1 MNQVEKNTDIL
12 NNSKKNKTS
21 INRSDLEREENY
33 YYGQYIKGLE
43 DQALEAI
50 KQIYQP
56 YVDFNKKIRKAP
68 IGNYSQYKSDDA
80 KIEAA
85 REDLKRQGYTEE
97 NKRLGYLREDY
108 IAAGKNMTYSV
119 FKKMADSLFN
129 EEVAANAVEE
139 SAKKEREL
147 YGNTGV
153 QRQAAKTYVTPSGEL
168 ITSIKKDKSGNI
180 IPTESLR
187 VNLDKTYYQKKKLY
201 DKDPSL
207 FYLNQTYE
215 KLIKD
220 GSEEAIKLATEIKN
234 KFLAVLSAP
243 EIGDKNLMSPSQSK
257 LLFALQGYDFGA
269 QNFYNQGLLFGAG
282 KAMLGASDIP
292 IEAIKDSRYYYDR
305 DTESIQQEK
314 NYQQIKEESLKVA
327 QQNLTDVGLST
338 GFMSEQDQIAKIYFN
353 KITDYLQSGD
363 FIKDIQSIAET
374 DGTRGVKQYINA
386 LISGLMETVNI
397 TGEAKDLKKDF
408 GSKIPE
414 TGKKKAIPISSNSA
428 SYDWS
433 TDGNRSGLAFAG
445 QDLASYTLNT
455 DPQFAENLTGIER
468 FNQIISLINQ
478 ALKKLADSSNIGDQ
492 EIATKGAE
500 TLNKLSNSINGT
512 IDPEEVK
519 KSINELSNILSYAK
533 VSIDSWTKYSEDTG
547 KPLQDLAKENIH
559 NMTEEEQLR
568 LNTSYGARKQFDE
581 IFSGT
586 NQFFKE
592 QSTRLMDVPSFENFD
607 IMNQSDQDFYQKI
620 KEYYYYREQYAK
632 ELYDNQEELQAI
644 FKKFGTSDISEILN
658 SNISTQEHLSSK
670 EYNLLEFLEGKKE
683 FIDAFDKTINSLQS
697 DINSI
702 DTMGDKKFENALE
715 NIQATFGDI
724 AAFLDYIQKLYL
736 ETYGQGVNSI
746 NMGYSNTSQQ
756 AQTLPPVKYWGTL
769 DQDWKSRPPKERFLG
784 NTSKLDAFMPYGA
797 TDLDTAY
804 ENASNRLAK
813 LKLDEQEAERTAVAL
828 KKQLIETKQEIKDAQ
843 NIITQTQK
851 KYPTVTTSQGIKIS
865 WKQAQ
870 QPEFGEYSLEEIT
883 ADRRQYED
891 AKKKLGVKEKLLE
904 EIRKDRKSSKSVDY
918 SKEIARIEKDIE
930 YFKELINQK
939 KELEELAKKSTSE
952 TETQKTIEETKKE
965 AEEIG
970 ENTQKVIEEVKR
982 GNQTIQKDASNT
994 FEIIGDKSDKATEQI
1009 QENNKQITQTVK
1021 SENDKIEKD
1030 TEATYE
1036 NLENKPFELSEEIKQ
1051 TVATIKPN
1059 REDEGHSYLED
1070 YFNPKDK
1077 DNLPFIW
1084 DEYSQEERDRITKDL
1099 AEAYLREQA
1108 EKNEKNQWKN
1118 EDRQYQASKNT
1129 ERFGKGSILESQ
1141 DADSVIAKIKQ
1152 QDQSDQEINNI
1163 KEAIK
1168 AYSKFSQDQVT
1179 QLGKIAQLQAKIET
1193 LQELS
1198 NDASRKGV
1206 EISDEEAANIQKQ
1219 LDALNQKLKA
1229 EEEGYK
1235 AATEAKKNTGI
1246 REGIN
1251 TGKLNDFYVSQI
1263 KEIDKIYEAKAK
1275 EAIIVNSS
1283 RGQAAQG
1290 IKNDSEQT
1298 KLVNSYLKDY
1308 KELLKVQRDIARV
1321 QKQMENQSGK
1331 ELRDSTD
1338 LVKQLELR
1346 KASIKENSAVYD
1358 KELNTLNGIKLSE
1371 TNRVK
1376 LSNEINRLDSQH
1388 EAQLIRINAQE
1399 TRQASLVQEIAEGFR
1414 ASFRN
1419 LTDYTMAYA
1428 VIGYIKQG
1436 INAIVQSTKELDS
1449 ALVDLQIAAGSTR
1462 QETVAMLRDF
1472 NSLAKELGKSTSD
1485 VAAAANDWL
1494 RAGYAGEDAAT
1505 LTKASMELS
1514 TLGMMEA
1521 SEATTALISSL
1532 KGWQL
1537 EASEVISVVDKLTV
1551 IICGVCLVISIG
1563 HKLNC
1568 R

>member
-1 MNQVEKNTDIL
+1 MNQVE
-12 NNSKKNKTS
+12 KNKTS

-338 GFMSEQDQIAKIYFN
+338 GFMSEQDQIAKMYFN
-353 KITDYLQSGD
+353 KITDYLQSGN

-478 ALKKLADSSNIGDQ
+478 ALKKLADSPNIGDQ

-620 KEYYYYREQYAK
+620 KQYYYYREQYAK

-658 SNISTQEHLSSK
+658 SNISTQETLSPK

-697 DINSI
+697 DISSI

-715 NIQATFGDI
+715 NIQATFGDT

-756 AQTLPPVKYWGTL
+756 TKTLPPVKYWGTL

-804 ENASNRLAK
+804 ENATNRLAK

-843 NIITQTQK
+843 DIITQTQK
-851 KYPTVTTSQGIKIS
+851 KYPTVTTSQGTKVS

-891 AKKKLGVKEKLLE
+891 AKKKLRVKEKSLE

-930 YFKELINQK
+930 YFEELINQE

-952 TETQKTIEETKKE
+952 TETQKTTEETKRE

-1051 TVATIKPN
+1051 TVSTIKPN
-1059 REDEGHSYLED
+1059 REDEDHSYLED

-1077 DNLPFIW
+1077 DSLPFVW
-1084 DEYSQEERDRITKDL
+1084 DEYSQEEKDRITKDL

-1198 NDASRKGV
+1198 NDASRKGA

-1229 EEEGYK
+1229 EEKGYQ
-1235 AATEAKKNTGI
+1235 AATEAKQNTGI

-1358 KELNTLNGIKLSE
+1358 KELNTLNGIELSE

-1537 EASEVISVVDKLTV
+1537 EASEVIGVVDKLTV

>member
-1 MNQVEKNTDIL
+1 MNQVEKN
-12 NNSKKNKTS
+12 KPS

-43 DQALEAI
+43 GQALEAI

-108 IAAGKNMTYSV
+108 TAAGKNMTYSV

-129 EEVAANAVEE
+129 EEVAQQAVEA

-282 KAMLGASDIP
+282 KAKLGASDIP

-353 KITDYLQSGD
+353 KITEYLQSGN

-478 ALKKLADSSNIGDQ
+478 ALKKLADSPNIGDQ

-620 KEYYYYREQYAK
+620 KQYYYYREQYAK
-632 ELYDNQEELQAI
+632 ELYNNQEELQAI

-658 SNISTQEHLSSK
+658 SNISTQETLSPK

-683 FIDAFDKTINSLQS
+683 FIDAFDKTIDSLQS

-702 DTMGDKKFENALE
+702 DTMGDKKLENALE
-715 NIQATFGDI
+715 NIQATFGDT

-756 AQTLPPVKYWGTL
+756 TKTLPPVKYWGTL

-804 ENASNRLAK
+804 ENATNRLAK

-843 NIITQTQK
+843 DIITQTQK
-851 KYPTVTTSQGIKIS
+851 KYPTVTTSQGTKVS

-891 AKKKLGVKEKLLE
+891 AKKKLRVKEKSLE

-930 YFKELINQK
+930 YFEELINQE

-952 TETQKTIEETKKE
+952 TETQKTTEETKRE
-965 AEEIG
+965 
-970 ENTQKVIEEVKR
+970 
-982 GNQTIQKDASNT
+982 NQTIQKDTSNT
-994 FEIIGDKSDKATEQI
+994 FETIGDKSDKTTEQI
-1009 QENNKQITQTVK
+1009 QENNQEITQTVK

-1030 TEATYE
+1030 AEATCE
-1036 NLENKPFELSEEIKQ
+1036 NLENKPFELSEKTKQ
-1051 TVATIKPN
+1051 TVSTIKPN
-1059 REDEGHSYLED
+1059 REDENHSYLND
-1070 YFNPKDK
+1070 YFSSDGKED
-1077 DNLPFIW
+1077 LPFIW
-1084 DEYSQEERDRITKDL
+1084 EEYTQEEKDRITKDL

-1108 EKNEKNQWKN
+1108 EKNEKNQWKS

-1198 NDASRKGV
+1198 NDASRKGA

-1229 EEEGYK
+1229 EEKGYQ
-1235 AATEAKKNTGI
+1235 AATEAKQNTGI

-1358 KELNTLNGIKLSE
+1358 KELNTLNGIELSE

-1436 INAIVQSTKELDS
+1436 ISAVVQSTKELDS

>member
-338 GFMSEQDQIAKIYFN
+338 GFMSEQDQIAKMYFN
-353 KITDYLQSGD
+353 KITDYLQSGN

-478 ALKKLADSSNIGDQ
+478 ALKKLADSPNIGDQ

-620 KEYYYYREQYAK
+620 KQYYYYREQYAK

-658 SNISTQEHLSSK
+658 SNISTQETLSPK

-683 FIDAFDKTINSLQS
+683 FIDAFDKTIDSLQS

-715 NIQATFGDI
+715 NIQATFGDT

-756 AQTLPPVKYWGTL
+756 TKTLPPVKYWGTL

-804 ENASNRLAK
+804 ENATNRLAK

-843 NIITQTQK
+843 DIITQTQK
-851 KYPTVTTSQGIKIS
+851 KYPTVTTSQGTKVS

-891 AKKKLGVKEKLLE
+891 AKKKLRVKEKSLE

-930 YFKELINQK
+930 YFEELINQE

-952 TETQKTIEETKKE
+952 TETQKTTEETKRE
-965 AEEIG
+965 
-970 ENTQKVIEEVKR
+970 
-982 GNQTIQKDASNT
+982 NQTIQKDTSNT
-994 FEIIGDKSDKATEQI
+994 FETIGDKSDKTTEQI
-1009 QENNKQITQTVK
+1009 QENNQEITQTVK

-1030 TEATYE
+1030 AEATCE
-1036 NLENKPFELSEEIKQ
+1036 NLENKPFELSEKTKQ
-1051 TVATIKPN
+1051 TVSTIKPN
-1059 REDEGHSYLED
+1059 REDEDHSYLED

-1077 DNLPFIW
+1077 DSLPFVW
-1084 DEYSQEERDRITKDL
+1084 DEYSQEEKDRITKDL

-1108 EKNEKNQWKN
+1108 EKNEKNQWKS

-1263 KEIDKIYEAKAK
+1263 KEIDKTYEAKAK

-1358 KELNTLNGIKLSE
+1358 KELNTLNGIQLSE

-1436 INAIVQSTKELDS
+1436 ISAVVQSTKELDS

-1537 EASEVISVVDKLTV
+1537 EASEVIGVVDKLTV

>member
-1 MNQVEKNTDIL
+1 MEQVEKN
-12 NNSKKNKTS
+12 KPS

-85 REDLKRQGYTEE
+85 REDLRRQGYTKE
-97 NKRLGYLREDY
+97 NKRLGYLMEDY
-108 IAAGKNMTYSV
+108 TAAGKNMTYSV
-119 FKKMADSLFN
+119 FKKMAESLFN
-129 EEVAANAVEE
+129 ERVAQQAVEA
-139 SAKKEREL
+139 SAKKERDL
-147 YGNTGV
+147 YGETGV
-153 QRQAAKTYVTPSGEL
+153 QRQSLKTFVTPSGEL
-168 ITSIKKDKSGNI
+168 ITSIKRDKSGNI
-180 IPTESLR
+180 IPSESLR
-187 VNLDKTYYQKKKLY
+187 IKAHETRYQGKKLY
-201 DKDPSL
+201 GEDPSL
-207 FYLNQTYE
+207 FSLNQAYE
-215 KLIKD
+215 KLIAD
-220 GSEEAIKLATEIKN
+220 GSEQAIKLATEIKDN
-234 KFLAVLSAP
+234 FFKVLKAP
-243 EIGDKNLMSPSQSK
+243 GMGDKNLMSPSESN
-257 LLFALQGYDFGA
+257 LMFAVQGYDFGG
-269 QNFYNQGLLFGAG
+269 QDFYRKGLLFGASR
-282 KAMLGASDIP
+282 AVLGASDIP
-292 IEAIKDSRYYYDR
+292 IESIKDPRYYYDR

-338 GFMSEQDQIAKIYFN
+338 GFMSEQDQIAKSYFN
-353 KITDYLQSGD
+353 KITEYLQSGN

-478 ALKKLADSSNIGDQ
+478 ALKKLADSPNIGDQ

-620 KEYYYYREQYAK
+620 KQYYYYREQYAK
-632 ELYDNQEELQAI
+632 ELYNNQEELQAI

-658 SNISTQEHLSSK
+658 SNISTQETLSPK

-683 FIDAFDKTINSLQS
+683 FIDAFDKTIDSLQS

-702 DTMGDKKFENALE
+702 DTMGDKKLENALE
-715 NIQATFGDI
+715 NIQATFGDT

-756 AQTLPPVKYWGTL
+756 TKTLPPVKYWGTL

-804 ENASNRLAK
+804 ENATNRLAK

-843 NIITQTQK
+843 DIITQTQK
-851 KYPTVTTSQGIKIS
+851 KYPTVTTSQGTKVS

-891 AKKKLGVKEKLLE
+891 AKKKLRVKEKSLE

-930 YFKELINQK
+930 YFEELINQE

-952 TETQKTIEETKKE
+952 TETQKTTEETKRE
-965 AEEIG
+965 
-970 ENTQKVIEEVKR
+970 
-982 GNQTIQKDASNT
+982 NQTIQKDTSNT
-994 FEIIGDKSDKATEQI
+994 FETIGDKSDKTTEQI
-1009 QENNKQITQTVK
+1009 QENNQEITQTVK

-1030 TEATYE
+1030 AEATCE
-1036 NLENKPFELSEEIKQ
+1036 NLENKPFELSEKTKQ
-1051 TVATIKPN
+1051 TVSTIKPN
-1059 REDEGHSYLED
+1059 REDENHSYLND
-1070 YFNPKDK
+1070 YFSSDGKED
-1077 DNLPFIW
+1077 LPFIW
-1084 DEYSQEERDRITKDL
+1084 EEYTQEEKDRITKDL

-1108 EKNEKNQWKN
+1108 EKNEKNQWKS

-1198 NDASRKGV
+1198 NDASRKGA

-1229 EEEGYK
+1229 EEKGYQ
-1235 AATEAKKNTGI
+1235 AATEAKQNTGI

-1358 KELNTLNGIKLSE
+1358 KELNTLNGIELSE

-1436 INAIVQSTKELDS
+1436 ISAVVQSTKELDS

>member
-1 MNQVEKNTDIL
+1 MNQVEKN
-12 NNSKKNKTS
+12 KPS

-68 IGNYSQYKSDDA
+68 IGNYSQYKSDEA

-85 REDLKRQGYTEE
+85 REDLNRQGYSE
-97 NKRLGYLREDY
+97 NNERLGYLMEDY
-108 IAAGKNMTYSV
+108 KNAGKAMTYSV

-187 VNLDKTYYQKKKLY
+187 VNLDKTYYQNKKLY

-207 FYLNQTYE
+207 FYLNQIYE

-282 KAMLGASDIP
+282 KAKLGASDIP

-338 GFMSEQDQIAKIYFN
+338 GFMSEQDQIAKMYFN
-353 KITDYLQSGD
+353 KITDYLQSGN

-455 DPQFAENLTGIER
+455 DPQLAENLTGIER

-492 EIATKGAE
+492 EIATKGVE

-533 VSIDSWTKYSEDTG
+533 VAIDSWTKYSGDTG

-620 KEYYYYREQYAK
+620 KQYYYYREQYAK
-632 ELYDNQEELQAI
+632 ELYNNQEELQAI

-658 SNISTQEHLSSK
+658 SNISTQETLSPK

-683 FIDAFDKTINSLQS
+683 FIDAFDKTIDSLQS

-715 NIQATFGDI
+715 NIQATFGDT

-746 NMGYSNTSQQ
+746 NLGYSNTNQQ
-756 AQTLPPVKYWGTL
+756 TKTLPPVKYWGTL

-843 NIITQTQK
+843 DIITQTQE

-891 AKKKLGVKEKLLE
+891 AKKKLRVKEKLLE

-930 YFKELINQK
+930 YFKELINQE

-952 TETQKTIEETKKE
+952 TETQKTIEETKRE
-965 AEEIG
+965 
-970 ENTQKVIEEVKR
+970 
-982 GNQTIQKDASNT
+982 NQTIQKDTSNT
-994 FEIIGDKSDKATEQI
+994 FEIIGDKSDKTTEQI
-1009 QENNKQITQTVK
+1009 QENNQEITQTVK

-1036 NLENKPFELSEEIKQ
+1036 NLENKPFELSEKTKQ
-1051 TVATIKPN
+1051 TVSTIKPN
-1059 REDEGHSYLED
+1059 REDENHSYLND
-1070 YFNPKDK
+1070 YFSSDGKED
-1077 DNLPFIW
+1077 LPFIW
-1084 DEYSQEERDRITKDL
+1084 EEYSQEEKDRITKDL

-1198 NDASRKGV
+1198 NDASRKGA

-1229 EEEGYK
+1229 EEKGYQ
-1235 AATEAKKNTGI
+1235 AATEAKQNTGI

-1358 KELNTLNGIKLSE
+1358 KELNTLNGIELSE

-1436 INAIVQSTKELDS
+1436 IHAVVQSTKELDS

>member
-1 MNQVEKNTDIL
+1 MNQVEKN
-12 NNSKKNKTS
+12 KPS

-338 GFMSEQDQIAKIYFN
+338 GFMSEQDQIAKMYFN
-353 KITDYLQSGD
+353 KITDYLQSGN

-478 ALKKLADSSNIGDQ
+478 ALKKLADSPNIGDQ

-620 KEYYYYREQYAK
+620 KQYYYYREQYAK
-632 ELYDNQEELQAI
+632 ELYNNQEELQAI

-658 SNISTQEHLSSK
+658 SNISTQETLSPK

-683 FIDAFDKTINSLQS
+683 FIDAFDKTIDSLQS

-715 NIQATFGDI
+715 NIQATFGDTE
-724 AAFLDYIQKLYL
+724 AFLDYIQKLYL

-746 NMGYSNTSQQ
+746 NLGYSNNSQQ
-756 AQTLPPVKYWGTL
+756 TKTLQQVKYWGTL

-851 KYPTVTTSQGIKIS
+851 KYPTVTTSQGTKVS

-891 AKKKLGVKEKLLE
+891 AKKKLRVKEKSLE
-904 EIRKDRKSSKSVDY
+904 EIREDRKSSKSVDY

-930 YFKELINQK
+930 YFEELINQE

-952 TETQKTIEETKKE
+952 TETQKTIEETKRE
-965 AEEIG
+965 
-970 ENTQKVIEEVKR
+970 
-982 GNQTIQKDASNT
+982 NQTIQKDTSNT
-994 FEIIGDKSDKATEQI
+994 FETIGDKSDKTTEQI
-1009 QENNKQITQTVK
+1009 QENNQEITQTVK

-1036 NLENKPFELSEEIKQ
+1036 NLENKPFELSEKTKQ
-1051 TVATIKPN
+1051 TVSTIKPN
-1059 REDEGHSYLED
+1059 REDENHSYLND
-1070 YFNPKDK
+1070 YFSSDGKED
-1077 DNLPFIW
+1077 LPFIW
-1084 DEYSQEERDRITKDL
+1084 EEYTQEEKDRITKDL

-1108 EKNEKNQWKN
+1108 EKNEKNQWKS

-1198 NDASRKGV
+1198 NDASRKGA

-1229 EEEGYK
+1229 EEKGYQ

-1358 KELNTLNGIKLSE
+1358 KELNTLNGIELSE

-1436 INAIVQSTKELDS
+1436 INAVVQSTKELDS

>member
-1 MNQVEKNTDIL
+1 MNQVEKNKP
-12 NNSKKNKTS
+12 SM
-21 INRSDLEREENY
+21 NRSDLEREENY

-68 IGNYSQYKSDDA
+68 IGNYPQYKSDDA

-129 EEVAANAVEE
+129 EEVAQQAVEE

-338 GFMSEQDQIAKIYFN
+338 GFMSEQDQIAKMYFN
-353 KITDYLQSGD
+353 KITDYLQSGN

-397 TGEAKDLKKDF
+397 TGEAKDLIKDF
-408 GSKIPE
+408 GSKIKKKK
-414 TGKKKAIPISSNSA
+414 KKKAIPISSNSA

-455 DPQFAENLTGIER
+455 DPQLAENLTGIER

-478 ALKKLADSSNIGDQ
+478 ALKKLADSPNIGDQ

-592 QSTRLMDVPSFENFD
+592 QSARLMDVPSFENFD

-620 KEYYYYREQYAK
+620 KQYYYYREQYAK
-632 ELYDNQEELQAI
+632 ELYNNQEELQAI

-658 SNISTQEHLSSK
+658 SNISTQETLSPK

-683 FIDAFDKTINSLQS
+683 FIDAFDKTIDSLQS

-702 DTMGDKKFENALE
+702 DTMGDKKLENALE
-715 NIQATFGDI
+715 NIQATFGDT

-756 AQTLPPVKYWGTL
+756 TKTLPPVKYWGTL

-804 ENASNRLAK
+804 ENATNRLAK

-843 NIITQTQK
+843 DIITQTQK
-851 KYPTVTTSQGIKIS
+851 KYPTVTTSQGTKVS

-891 AKKKLGVKEKLLE
+891 AKKKLRVKEKSLE

-930 YFKELINQK
+930 YFEELINQE
-939 KELEELAKKSTSE
+939 KELEELAKKSASE
-952 TETQKTIEETKKE
+952 TETQKTIEETKRE
-965 AEEIG
+965 
-970 ENTQKVIEEVKR
+970 
-982 GNQTIQKDASNT
+982 NQTIQKDTSNT
-994 FEIIGDKSDKATEQI
+994 FETIGDKSDKTTEQI
-1009 QENNKQITQTVK
+1009 QENNQEITQTVK

-1036 NLENKPFELSEEIKQ
+1036 NLENKPFELSEKTKQ
-1051 TVATIKPN
+1051 TVSTIKPN
-1059 REDEGHSYLED
+1059 REDENHSYLND
-1070 YFNPKDK
+1070 YFSSDGKED
-1077 DNLPFIW
+1077 LPFIW
-1084 DEYSQEERDRITKDL
+1084 EEYTQEEKDRITKDL

-1108 EKNEKNQWKN
+1108 EKNEKNQWKS

-1163 KEAIK
+1163 KK

>member
-85 REDLKRQGYTEE
+85 REDLRRQGYTKE

-338 GFMSEQDQIAKIYFN
+338 GFMSEQDQIAKMYFN
-353 KITDYLQSGD
+353 KITDYLQSGN

-478 ALKKLADSSNIGDQ
+478 ALKKLADSPNIGDQ

-620 KEYYYYREQYAK
+620 KQYYYYREQYAK
-632 ELYDNQEELQAI
+632 ELYNNQEELQAI

-658 SNISTQEHLSSK
+658 SNISTQETLSPK

-683 FIDAFDKTINSLQS
+683 FIDAFDKTIDSLQS

-715 NIQATFGDI
+715 NIQATFGDT

-756 AQTLPPVKYWGTL
+756 TKTLPPVKYWGTL

-843 NIITQTQK
+843 DIITQTQK
-851 KYPTVTTSQGIKIS
+851 KYPTVTTSQGTKVS

-891 AKKKLGVKEKLLE
+891 AKKKLRVKEKSLE

-930 YFKELINQK
+930 YFEELINQK

-952 TETQKTIEETKKE
+952 TETQKTTEETKRE
-965 AEEIG
+965 
-970 ENTQKVIEEVKR
+970 
-982 GNQTIQKDASNT
+982 NQTIQKDTSNT
-994 FEIIGDKSDKATEQI
+994 FETIGDKSDKTTEQI
-1009 QENNKQITQTVK
+1009 QENNQEITQTVK

-1030 TEATYE
+1030 AEATCE
-1036 NLENKPFELSEEIKQ
+1036 NLENKPFELSEKTKQ
-1051 TVATIKPN
+1051 TVSTIKPN
-1059 REDEGHSYLED
+1059 REDEDHSYLED

-1084 DEYSQEERDRITKDL
+1084 DEYSQEEKDRITKDL

-1198 NDASRKGV
+1198 NDASRKGA

-1229 EEEGYK
+1229 EEKGYQ
-1235 AATEAKKNTGI
+1235 AATEAKQNTGI

-1358 KELNTLNGIKLSE
+1358 KELNTLNGIELSE

-1436 INAIVQSTKELDS
+1436 ISAVVQSTKELDS

>member
-21 INRSDLEREENY
+21 INKSDLEREENY

-85 REDLKRQGYTEE
+85 REDLKRQGYTKE
-97 NKRLGYLREDY
+97 NKRLGYLMEDY
-108 IAAGKNMTYSV
+108 TAAGKNMTYSV
-119 FKKMADSLFN
+119 FKKMAESLFN
-129 EEVAANAVEE
+129 ERVAQQAVEA
-139 SAKKEREL
+139 SAKKERDL
-147 YGNTGV
+147 YGETGV
-153 QRQAAKTYVTPSGEL
+153 QRQSLKTFVTPSGDL
-168 ITSIKKDKSGNI
+168 ITSIKRDKSGNI
-180 IPTESLR
+180 IPSESLR
-187 VNLDKTYYQKKKLY
+187 IKAHETRYQGQKLY
-201 DKDPSL
+201 GEDPSL
-207 FYLNQTYE
+207 FSLNQAYE
-215 KLIKD
+215 KLIAD
-220 GSEEAIKLATEIKN
+220 GSEQAIKLATEIKDN
-234 KFLAVLSAP
+234 FFKVLKAP
-243 EIGDKNLMSPSQSK
+243 KMGDKNLMSPSESN
-257 LLFALQGYDFGA
+257 LMFAVQGYDFGG
-269 QNFYNQGLLFGAG
+269 QDFYRQGLLFGASR
-282 KAMLGASDIP
+282 AVLGASDIP

-338 GFMSEQDQIAKIYFN
+338 GFVSEQDQIAKMYFN
-353 KITDYLQSGD
+353 KITDYLQSGN

-455 DPQFAENLTGIER
+455 DPQLAENLTGIER

-478 ALKKLADSSNIGDQ
+478 ALKKLADSPNIGDQ

-620 KEYYYYREQYAK
+620 KQYYYYREQYAK
-632 ELYDNQEELQAI
+632 ELYNNQEELQAI

-658 SNISTQEHLSSK
+658 SNISTQETLSPK

-683 FIDAFDKTINSLQS
+683 FIDAFDKTIDSLQS

-724 AAFLDYIQKLYL
+724 EAFLDYIQKLYL

-756 AQTLPPVKYWGTL
+756 TKTLPPVKYWGTL

-784 NTSKLDAFMPYGA
+784 NTSKLDAFMSYGA

-813 LKLDEQEAERTAVAL
+813 LKLDEQEAERTAAAL
-828 KKQLIETKQEIKDAQ
+828 KKQLIETKQEIKEVEA
-843 NIITQTQK
+843 IISQTQK
-851 KYPTVTTSQGIKIS
+851 KYPTVTTSQGTKVS

-891 AKKKLGVKEKLLE
+891 AKKKLRVKEKLLE

-952 TETQKTIEETKKE
+952 TETQKTIEETKRE
-965 AEEIG
+965 
-970 ENTQKVIEEVKR
+970 
-982 GNQTIQKDASNT
+982 NQTIQKDTSNT
-994 FEIIGDKSDKATEQI
+994 FEIIGDKSDKTTEQI
-1009 QENNKQITQTVK
+1009 QENNQEITQTVK

-1036 NLENKPFELSEEIKQ
+1036 NLENKPFELSEKTKQ
-1051 TVATIKPN
+1051 TVSTIKPN
-1059 REDEGHSYLED
+1059 REDEDHSCLND
-1070 YFNPKDK
+1070 YFSSDGKED
-1077 DNLPFIW
+1077 LPFIW
-1084 DEYSQEERDRITKDL
+1084 EEYSQEEKDRITKDL

-1198 NDASRKGV
+1198 NDASRKGA

-1229 EEEGYK
+1229 EEKGYQ
-1235 AATEAKKNTGI
+1235 AATEAKQNTGI

-1263 KEIDKIYEAKAK
+1263 KEIDKIYEARAK
-1275 EAIIVNSS
+1275 EAVIVNSS

-1358 KELNTLNGIKLSE
+1358 KGLNTLNGIELSE

-1449 ALVDLQIAAGSTR
+1449 ALVDLQVAAGSTR

-1537 EASEVISVVDKLTV
+1537 EASEVIGVVDKLTV

-1563 HKLNC
+1563 HKFNC